1 MWEIFELLCG
11 KKGVTTADVCKALG
25 IAQSTMSNWKKRRNR
40 INVKHGQKIADYFGV
55 SLQYLMTGM
64 ELSQEQALL
73 YGEDAD
79 PVTANIKWYYA
90 NDDLKALI
98 ETVKNAPSDVLVRL
112 RYYAEGLM
120 AGRKD

>member
-55 SLQYLMTGM
+55 SLQYLMTGA
-64 ELSQEQALL
+64 ESSSIGLQNDYVIS
-73 YGEDAD
+73 G
-79 PVTANIKWYYA
+79 
-90 NDDLKALI
+90 NDDLNLLI
-98 ETVKNAPSDVLVRL
+98 ETVKDAPSDVLVRL

-120 AGRKD
+120 AGRKDQT